1 MSLHIEDYALIGDC
15 QTAALV
21 GRDGSIDWL
30 CLPRFDSSA
39 CFAALLGEPKNGRWQ
54 IVPTIPIRSARRQYL
69 DDSLV
74 LETVFETDAGT
85 VAVIDFMPVRDTVPE
100 LMRIV
105 EGRGGQV
112 PLRMELIL
120 RFDFGSVVPWMRKA
134 EGGIEAIAGP
144 DAIRIRSSVPL
155 RGENLTT
162 VADFTVSKGERVP
175 FRLTW
180 HRSFDADPKSV
191 EPAAALTETLDWWK
205 EWSGRC
211 KYRGEYRKLVLRSLI
226 TLKAMTYMPSGGIV
240 AATTT
245 SLPEKIGGV
254 RNWDYRYCWLRDA
267 TLSLLALLN
276 SGYTDEAAAWR
287 EWLLRAIAGD
297 PSQLQI
303 MYGIGG
309 ERRLE
314 EFEIPWL
321 GGYEGSRPV
330 RAGNAAHQQFQ
341 LDVYGEVADA
351 LHHAR
356 RDGLKPAEAGWRL
369 ETSLIEFVE
378 KSWDQPDEGI
388 WEVRGPRRHFTHSKV
403 MAWVAMDRAIKS
415 AERFEL
421 SAPLERWKALRRT
434 IHERVCNDG

>member
-1 MSLHIEDYALIGDC
+1 MPNPDGMKVFMSLHIEDYALIGDC

-162 VADFTVSKGERVP
+162 VADFTVSKGEIGGTGSGVDGNP
-175 FRLTW
+175 RL
-180 HRSFDADPKSV
+180 V
-191 EPAAALTETLDWWK
+191 EGMVRPLQ
-205 EWSGRC
+205 
-211 KYRGEYRKLVLRSLI
+211 I
-226 TLKAMTYMPSGGIV
+226 PGGISQTGAAIPNHAQGDDLHAERRHRGRDDHV
-240 AATTT
+240 AAGEDRRRPQLG
-245 SLPEKIGGV
+245 LP
-254 RNWDYRYCWLRDA
+254 L
-267 TLSLLALLN
+267 LLAARCDPQLACLA
-276 SGYTDEAAAWR
+276 E
-287 EWLLRAIAGD
+287 LR
-297 PSQLQI
+297 
-303 MYGIGG
+303 
-309 ERRLE
+309 
-314 EFEIPWL
+314 
-321 GGYEGSRPV
+321 
-330 RAGNAAHQQFQ
+330 
-341 LDVYGEVADA
+341 
-351 LHHAR
+351 LHR
-356 RDGLKPAEAGWRL
+356 
-369 ETSLIEFVE
+369 
-378 KSWDQPDEGI
+378 
-388 WEVRGPRRHFTHSKV
+388 
-403 MAWVAMDRAIKS
+403 
-415 AERFEL
+415 
-421 SAPLERWKALRRT
+421 
-434 IHERVCNDG
+434 